1 MTVARLVLEG
11 VSKRF
16 GDVQALAPLDLEIS
30 QGEFVGVLG
39 PSGCGKTTL
48 LRCLAGLEQPDTGR
62 IRFGDRTVVDVEA
75 RIQEP
80 PQRRG
85 LGMVFQDLALWP
97 HLTVFE
103 NVAYTLRARKDTV
116 DLEDRVHDALAKVQ
130 LPIHAA
136 RYPHQ
141 LSGGQQQ
148 RVAFARAVVDRPSV
162 LLMDEPLSALDA
174 ALRVDLRAE
183 LTALTRALGLTA
195 VYVTHDQHEA
205 MSMADRILVMQDGFV
220 RQDGAPETVYQ
231 RPTTRFVADFIGRLN
246 ALDRPLSSVTPV
258 GAVAAVGSTGG
269 RAGDDVSSSP
279 VGANGSGQL
288 DAAARRVADE
298 VDNADVGGH
307 GNADVAAAVPPPVAA
322 DGEAADV
329 YARIDASTEV
339 ALTGTGVAGVRPEK
353 VRLSANGREMVA
365 LPAEVELVSYLG
377 DHYELR
383 CRLALADQPWVVMS
397 DHRVEVGER
406 VLLHLAPDDLI
417 VTEQ

>member
-1 MTVARLVLEG
+1 MARLVLEG

-16 GDVQALAPLDLEIS
+16 GDVQALAPLDLEIG
-30 QGEFVGVLG
+30 QGQFVGVLG

-48 LRCLAGLEQPDTGR
+48 LRCLAGLELPDTGR
-62 IRFGDRTVVDVEA
+62 IRFGDRTVVDREA
-75 RIQEP
+75 GIEEP

-103 NVAYTLRARKDTV
+103 NVAYTLRARKDTT
-116 DLEDRVHDALAKVQ
+116 DLQDRVHDALAKVQ
-130 LPIHAA
+130 LPIHAD

-148 RVAFARAVVDRPSV
+148 RVAFARAVVDRPPV

-183 LTALTRALGLTA
+183 LTALTRSLGLTA

-246 ALDRPLSSVTPV
+246 ALDRPLSTVLP
-258 GAVAAVGSTGG
+258 
-269 RAGDDVSSSP
+269 
-279 VGANGSGQL
+279 
-288 DAAARRVADE
+288 
-298 VDNADVGGH
+298 
-307 GNADVAAAVPPPVAA
+307 VAAAATAGPKDREVAGPVGRDDRDIAA
-322 DGEAADV
+322 PADPGGPDPATPTEV
-329 YARIDASTEV
+329 HARVDASTEV

-353 VRLSANGREMVA
+353 VHLSTNGREMVA
-365 LPAEVELVSYLG
+365 LPAEVELISYLG

-383 CRLALADQPWVVMS
+383 CRLELADEPWVVMS
-397 DHRVEVGER
+397 DTRVEVGER

>member
-1 MTVARLVLEG
+1 MARLVLEG
-11 VSKRF
+11 ISKRF
-16 GDVQALAPLDLEIS
+16 GEVQALAPLDLEIGS
-30 QGEFVGVLG
+30 GQFVGVLG

-48 LRCLAGLEQPDTGR
+48 LRCLAGLELPDTGR
-62 IRFGDRTVVDVEA
+62 IRFGDRTVVDVGA
-75 RIQEP
+75 GVQEP

-130 LPIHAA
+130 LPIHAD

-148 RVAFARAVVDRPSV
+148 RVAFARAVVDRPPV

-183 LTALTRALGLTA
+183 LTALTRSLGLTA

-246 ALDRPLSSVTPV
+246 ALDRPLSTVLPV
-258 GAVAAVGSTGG
+258 GAAGSAAAAGSAGPSSSAPADPTPPAASVGASTP
-269 RAGDDVSSSP
+269 ADADDVH
-279 VGANGSGQL
+279 
-288 DAAARRVADE
+288 ARV
-298 VDNADVGGH
+298 
-307 GNADVAAAVPPPVAA
+307 
-322 DGEAADV
+322 
-329 YARIDASTEV
+329 DASTEV
-339 ALTGTGVAGVRPEK
+339 ALTGSGVAGVRPEK
-353 VRLSANGREMVA
+353 VRLSANGRDMVA

-383 CRLALADQPWVVMS
+383 CRLELADQPWVVMS
-397 DHRVEVGER
+397 DSRVEVGER
-406 VLLHLAPDDLI
+406 VLLHVAPDDLI
-417 VTEQ
+417 VTEH

>member
-1 MTVARLVLEG
+1 MARLILDG
-11 VSKRF
+11 ISKRF
-16 GDVQALAPLDLEIS
+16 GEVQALAPLDLEIGS
-30 QGEFVGVLG
+30 GQFVGVLG

-48 LRCLAGLEQPDTGR
+48 LRCLAGLELPDTGR

-75 RIQEP
+75 GLREP

-116 DLEDRVHDALAKVQ
+116 DLADRVHDALAKVR
-130 LPIHAA
+130 LPAHAA

-148 RVAFARAVVDRPSV
+148 RVAFARAVVDRPPV

-183 LTALTRALGLTA
+183 LTALTRSLGLTA

-231 RPTTRFVADFIGRLN
+231 RPQTRFVADFIGRLN
-246 ALDRPLSSVTPV
+246 ALDRPLSSVLPV
-258 GAVAAVGSTGG
+258 TAGTGADTGAADTGAEGTVAGG
-269 RAGDDVSSSP
+269 AT
-279 VGANGSGQL
+279 
-288 DAAARRVADE
+288 
-298 VDNADVGGH
+298 ADVH
-307 GNADVAAAVPPPVAA
+307 
-322 DGEAADV
+322 
-329 YARIDASTEV
+329 ARIDASTEV
-339 ALTGTGVAGVRPEK
+339 ALTGSGVAGVRPEK

-365 LPAEVELVSYLG
+365 LPAEVELVGYLG

-383 CRLALADQPWVVMS
+383 CRLELADQPWVVMS
-397 DHRVEVGER
+397 DTRVEVGER
-406 VLLHLAPDDLI
+406 VLLHVAPDDLI
-417 VTEQ
+417 VTER

>member
-1 MTVARLVLEG
+1 MSVARLVLEG

-30 QGEFVGVLG
+30 QGQFVGVLG

-75 RIQEP
+75 RVQEP

-103 NVAYTLRARKDTV
+103 NVAYTLRARKDTT

-130 LPIHAA
+130 LPIHAD

-148 RVAFARAVVDRPSV
+148 RVAFARAVVDRPPV

-183 LTALTRALGLTA
+183 LTALTRSLGLTA

-231 RPTTRFVADFIGRLN
+231 RPTSRFVAGFIGRLN
-246 ALDRPLSSVTPV
+246 SLDRPLSTVAPV
-258 GAVAAVGSTGG
+258 GAAAATGDVAGAATGG
-269 RAGDDVSSSP
+269 D
-279 VGANGSGQL
+279 VGA
-288 DAAARRVADE
+288 AAAAGGDVAG
-298 VDNADVGGH
+298 AAMPG
-307 GNADVAAAVPPPVAA
+307 DVAASPTA
-322 DGEAADV
+322 
-329 YARIDASTEV
+329 
-339 ALTGTGVAGVRPEK
+339 GVAGVRPEK
-353 VRLSANGREMVA
+353 VHLSANGREMIA

-383 CRLALADQPWVVMS
+383 CRLELADQPWVVMS
-397 DHRVEVGER
+397 DSRVEVGER
-406 VLLHLAPDDLI
+406 VLLHVAPDDLI
-417 VTEQ
+417 VTEH

>member
-1 MTVARLVLEG
+1 MARLVLEG

-16 GDVQALAPLDLEIS
+16 GDVQALAALDLEIA
-30 QGEFVGVLG
+30 QGQFVGVLG

-48 LRCLAGLEQPDTGR
+48 LRCLAGLEVPDTGR
-62 IRFGDRTVVDVEA
+62 IRFGDRAVVDVDA
-75 RIQEP
+75 GVQDP

-103 NVAYTLRARKDTV
+103 NVAYTLRARKDTA

-130 LPIHAA
+130 LPVHAD

-148 RVAFARAVVDRPSV
+148 RVAFARAVVDRPPV

-183 LTALTRALGLTA
+183 LTALTRSLGLTA

-231 RPTTRFVADFIGRLN
+231 RPTSRFVAGFIGRLN
-246 ALDRPLSSVTPV
+246 TLDRPLPSVLPV
-258 GAVAAVGSTGG
+258 GAAAPAVGS
-269 RAGDDVSSSP
+269 
-279 VGANGSGQL
+279 ANG
-288 DAAARRVADE
+288 
-298 VDNADVGGH
+298 
-307 GNADVAAAVPPPVAA
+307 
-322 DGEAADV
+322 DGEEQPTGQATGA
-329 YARIDASTEV
+329 TEV
-339 ALTGTGVAGVRPEK
+339 AVTGSGVAGVRPEK
-353 VRLSANGREMVA
+353 VHLAANGRDTVA

-383 CRLALADQPWVVMS
+383 CRLDLADRPWVVMS
-397 DHRVEVGER
+397 DRRVEVGER

-417 VTEQ
+417 VTQR